1 MGGHEGKGVEGCRY
15 AGGNWDDRREAAIFV
30 YLHVS
35 PLCPPS
41 HGPHLMTPHNTALP
55 PQALHQLREAC
66 SSQVMK
72 ALARR
77 RGKGEAQDGSSSS
90 GRAAG
95 KSGLACSRRSDWGAL
110 SEEDVLATV
119 DQQAG
124 EQPWQVAAV
133 AGVTID
139 AAGLAATI
147 RVVSASAIDGPSIGS
162 TEQAGRTP
170 QMMPGFSSCAKVMTE
185 AAGNA
190 KVMAS
195 LTRAAEVASGLRK
208 LAGRQAQAL
217 AERQTQTVAWAKAAG
232 KLQTSGS
239 SSISRAEVVSG
250 GGSVRIMW
258 EILRA
263 LLVPHIFSW
272 QPLTLLLGVLAG
284 QAIAPFRA
292 ARAAASCRPAD
303 PDAPPGRLTR
313 ASAPLGDR
321 PPYQDEGGELF

>member
-1 MGGHEGKGVEGCRY
+1 
-15 AGGNWDDRREAAIFV
+15 
-30 YLHVS
+30 
-35 PLCPPS
+35 
-41 HGPHLMTPHNTALP
+41 
-55 PQALHQLREAC
+55 
-66 SSQVMK
+66 
-72 ALARR
+72 
-77 RGKGEAQDGSSSS
+77 
-90 GRAAG
+90 
-95 KSGLACSRRSDWGAL
+95 
-110 SEEDVLATV
+110 
-119 DQQAG
+119 
-124 EQPWQVAAV
+124 
-133 AGVTID
+133 
-139 AAGLAATI
+139 
-147 RVVSASAIDGPSIGS
+147 
-162 TEQAGRTP
+162 
-170 QMMPGFSSCAKVMTE
+170 MMPGFSSCAKVTTE

-313 ASAPLGDR
+313 ASAPLGER
-321 PPYQDEGGELF
+321 PLYQDAGGELFQIHI